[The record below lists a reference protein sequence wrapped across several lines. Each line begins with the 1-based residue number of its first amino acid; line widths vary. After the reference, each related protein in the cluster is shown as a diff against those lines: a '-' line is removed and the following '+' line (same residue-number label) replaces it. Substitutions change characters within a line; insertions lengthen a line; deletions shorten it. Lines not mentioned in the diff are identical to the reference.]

1 MSAQHFPGMVLMD
14 AGAGGW
20 VGGPALG
27 ECGNDRHSMNCIL
40 FKKFKYTWCTI
51 FCKLQVY
58 SY

>member
-1 MSAQHFPGMVLMD
+1 MRER
-14 AGAGGW
+14 GGG

-27 ECGNDRHSMNCIL
+27 ECGDDRHSMNCIL